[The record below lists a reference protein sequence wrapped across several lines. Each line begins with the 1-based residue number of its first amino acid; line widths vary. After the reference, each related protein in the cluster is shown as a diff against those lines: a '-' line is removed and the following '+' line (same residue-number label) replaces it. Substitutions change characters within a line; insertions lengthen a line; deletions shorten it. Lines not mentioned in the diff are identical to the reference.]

1 MFIIARS
8 SQIAISGYPYHFYFS
23 FFLTKDSI
31 GQVCTTV
38 YSSLVLHKSYLSL
51 RAYGIFCPCH
61 ALSRVNFLFEILFSF
76 DHWIN
81 VSIILLYRKSWK
93 VVWNKKKFASNVWI
107 MYLYNLPSQC
117 TISWFVSW
125 KKITLLK
132 YFLSHWNSSY
142 NFCCISKCCC
152 LFIMLLFLFIP
163 TSRGQNLLRN
173 IYQNWT
179 RTWLEIL

>member
-1 MFIIARS
+1 VFIIARS

-81 VSIILLYRKSWK
+81 VNIIFQIFYCTENHEKLYGIKRSLLQMYESCIYRTYLHN
-93 VVWNKKKFASNVWI
+93 VPFHDLYLGKK
-107 MYLYNLPSQC
+107 LHC
-117 TISWFVSW
+117 
-125 KKITLLK
+125 
-132 YFLSHWNSSY
+132 
-142 NFCCISKCCC
+142 
-152 LFIMLLFLFIP
+152 
-163 TSRGQNLLRN
+163 
-173 IYQNWT
+173 
-179 RTWLEIL
+179 